1 MQHCQSNFYQAETY
15 TLEESVGYLMR
26 SAGQVLLK
34 NIDTEMQALDLT
46 GMQWAPVFLLA
57 KGRCDTV
64 ASCARALFS
73 DSGAMTR
80 MLDRLEAKHLLCR
93 VRSEIDRR
101 VVNLTLT
108 QAGSDIAQQIPAR
121 LAKVLNHHLQG
132 FTEAE
137 FALFKTLLRRF
148 AENGNLPVSEL

>member
-1 MQHCQSNFYQAETY
+1 M
-15 TLEESVGYLMR
+15 G

-34 NIDTEMQALDLT
+34 NIDREMQSLDLT
-46 GMQWAPVFLLA
+46 GMQWKPLFLLA

-64 ASCARALFS
+64 ASCACATFS

-80 MLDRLEAKHLLCR
+80 MLDRLEAKRLLCR
-93 VRSEIDRR
+93 VRSETDRR

-108 QAGSDIAQQIPAR
+108 QAGTEIAQQIPAL